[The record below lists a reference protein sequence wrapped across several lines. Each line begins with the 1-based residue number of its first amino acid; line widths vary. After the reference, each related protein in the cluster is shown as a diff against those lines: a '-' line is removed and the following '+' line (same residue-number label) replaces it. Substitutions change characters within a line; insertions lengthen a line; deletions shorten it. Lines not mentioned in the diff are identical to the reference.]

1 LSLDDPPASPGLDV
15 SAGAARGAA
24 GIPVLRWAKISMAGR
39 LRWFP
44 LLLSSGGI
52 LKTAG
57 ICRPRRGACVGD
69 VAGAVGD
76 LQAAEAEYE
85 AEIERNLPRNYVANM
100 AHGLL
105 GQTGFRLINAP
116 TFVPA
121 YIFQL
126 SGSEVAVG
134 LALGGQALGA
144 ALSSILGA
152 TLIEHRKRVLPMGM
166 LVGWG
171 MRGGVLGLALS
182 GFFLPDRWA
191 LICACFFL
199 TVFGLFNGVQN
210 VIFNYL
216 MAKVIPLRLR
226 GRLSGL
232 RNFVAGVTAS
242 IVAYLGGQYFVGRN
256 VLGNGYAATFLL
268 AFILTSIGLT
278 MLMLVREPEPPEVR
292 RRSSFL
298 SRIGEIPALLGADRA
313 LSAFYAAASLASL
326 GALAVPFYVLYAGH
340 SIRLSGATLAVLS
353 TAMLVSQ
360 TVTNLFWGALA
371 DRAGSR
377 IVFLLGEALWA
388 VSTLLLMGVHDIVGL
403 AIVFAGLGAG
413 QGGFQNASQILVL
426 EFGSRTD
433 LPMRIAVLNALVSL
447 MAAIGPLAGG
457 IMAEQFSYEAV
468 FCFSMIVQALSVAI
482 VVLAVDEPRRRKRT
496 P

>member
-1 LSLDDPPASPGLDV
+1 MGDISGAIDRPGPIDGL
-15 SAGAARGAA
+15 A
-24 GIPVLRWAKISMAGR
+24 
-39 LRWFP
+39 
-44 LLLSSGGI
+44 
-52 LKTAG
+52 
-57 ICRPRRGACVGD
+57 
-69 VAGAVGD
+69 
-76 LQAAEAEYE
+76 AAEAAYE

-126 SGSEVAVG
+126 SGSEIAVG
-134 LALGGQALGA
+134 LALGVQALGA
-144 ALSSILGA
+144 AVSSLLGA

-171 MRGGVLGLALS
+171 MRGGILGLALG

-191 LICACFFL
+191 LISACLFL
-199 TVFGLFNGVQN
+199 AVFGLFNGVQG

-226 GRLSGL
+226 GRLQGL
-232 RNFVAGVTAS
+232 RNFVAGLTAS
-242 IVAYLGGQYFVGRN
+242 IVAYIGGQYFVGRN
-256 VLGNGYAATFLL
+256 ALGNGYATTFLL
-268 AFILTSIGLT
+268 AFGLTSVGLT

-292 RRSSFL
+292 ARRGFL
-298 SRIGEIPALLGADRA
+298 ARIGEIPALLAADRA

-326 GALAVPFYVLYAGH
+326 GALAVPFYVLYAGK
-340 SIRLSGATLAVLS
+340 SVALTGANLGLLS

-360 TVTNLFWGALA
+360 TGTNLLWGALA

-377 IVFLLGEALWA
+377 IVFLLAEALWA

-426 EFGSRTD
+426 EFGSRAD
-433 LPMRIAVLNALVSL
+433 LPMRIALLNALVSL

-457 IMAEQFSYEAV
+457 VMAEQFSYEAV
-468 FCFSMIVQALSVAI
+468 FWFSVIAQATAVAI
-482 VVLAVDEPRRRKRT
+482 ILLRVDEPRRRRRIS
-496 P
+496 